1 MMDANDQHRLVW
13 VKAMQ
18 LGLAASARV
27 AAAGAFLAFLL
38 RRFRDVRCLRVA
50 ASLSYTS
57 LLALVPL
64 LAIVFSVLAAFPVF
78 DAIKEEIRRFIFLN
92 VAPHA
97 GEQARNYVDTFVA
110 NTNQLTALGVV
121 GLAATAIMLLST
133 IENAFNF
140 IWRVVRPRRLSQR
153 LVAYWTVLTL
163 GPLLAGG
170 AISMSAYLYA
180 TVRWTGLEAADVGVL
195 ARMMPFVLTVA
206 AFAVLYVTLPNCRV
220 RWAHAATGGLV
231 AAALFEL
238 LKQGFGEYVQAFPAY
253 RTIYGAMSSLPL
265 FLIWMYLVWS
275 VILFGGVIA
284 AAWPEWRAERARSA
298 LPNLTPGIRLA
309 LTLKILSNL
318 QVAQRE
324 GRSVD
329 RESLTDAVGGESG
342 RLRRVLDPLVRERY
356 AVEAE
361 DGSWLLARDLAQTTL
376 YDLCRSLGMNADIPP
391 IEDLRE
397 GGWTHRIH
405 GLLEDMDAHNRAV
418 LGVTL
423 GDLFAPTE
431 LSAARAQALLRPVD

>member
-1 MMDANDQHRLVW
+1 MDANDQYHPVW

-18 LGLAASARV
+18 LGLAASAQL
-27 AAAGAFLAFLL
+27 ATGGAFLAFLL
-38 RRFRDVRCLRVA
+38 RRFRDDRCLRVA

-78 DAIKEEIRRFIFLN
+78 DAIQAEIKKVIFLYL
-92 VAPHA
+92 APHA

-140 IWRVVRPRRLSQR
+140 IWRVVRPRRLSRR

-180 TVRWTGLEAADVGVL
+180 TVRWTGLAADDVGVF
-195 ARMMPFVLTVA
+195 ARMLPFALTAA

-220 RWAHAATGGLV
+220 RWTHAATGGLV

-238 LKQGFGEYVQAFPAY
+238 LKLGFGLYVQAFPAY
-253 RTIYGAMSSLPL
+253 RTIYGALSSLPL

-298 LPNLTPGIRLA
+298 LPALTPGVRLA
-309 LTLKILSNL
+309 LTLKILSIL
-318 QVAQRE
+318 QVSQRE

-342 RLRRVLDPLVRERY
+342 RLRRILEPLVRERY
-356 AVEAE
+356 TVEAE
-361 DGSWLLARDLAQTTL
+361 DGRWLLARDLALTTL
-376 YDLCRSLGMNADIPP
+376 YDLSRALGMHTDVPT
-391 IEDLRE
+391 IEDLRD
-397 GGWTHRIH
+397 GAWTHRLH
-405 GLLEDMDAHNRAV
+405 DLLEDMDSHNRGV
-418 LGVTL
+418 LGMAL
-423 GDLFAPTE
+423 RDLLAPADT
-431 LSAARAQALLRPVD
+431 RATRTPAQLRPVD